1 MDDLELEDEAAPQL
15 KTVVPPAARSESQS
29 GTKSSSMAIRASRD
43 SHLLRVARL
52 ESTGVGAV
60 AVAAGKHKG
69 TEGTMGRPRIE
80 RLTKELVR
88 REEDRL
94 NNGGDIDD
102 PLVVARLQR
111 LRALK
116 RAAKRIMHNMQ
127 MGIVGNSFP
136 ARPEVLASMQ
146 LIPRIFKVDET
157 NVDSKGR

>member
-1 MDDLELEDEAAPQL
+1 M
-15 KTVVPPAARSESQS
+15 
-29 GTKSSSMAIRASRD
+29 
-43 SHLLRVARL
+43 
-52 ESTGVGAV
+52 
-60 AVAAGKHKG
+60 AAGKHKG
-69 TEGTMGRPRIE
+69 IEGAMGRPRIE